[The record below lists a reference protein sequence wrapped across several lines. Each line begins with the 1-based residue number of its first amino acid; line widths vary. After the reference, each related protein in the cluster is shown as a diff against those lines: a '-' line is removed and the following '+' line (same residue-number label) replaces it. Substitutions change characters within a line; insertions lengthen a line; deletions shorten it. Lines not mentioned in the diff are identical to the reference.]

1 MHGEVS
7 GRGCRKSMAGMILN
21 STEQCKQ
28 WCCGMFFF
36 GWVGTAQAILTI
48 TGPPP
53 LGEVALN
60 LQDLQ
65 LVSLTILSN
74 MRKIAKL
81 DCIDVLGYS
90 VDELGYPNH
99 MTHTHAHIH
108 ARARTHTH
116 TLTHTNTHGHRGRSP
131 FQHLVIVADEVVVCK
146 VEDWGSCE
154 HVEPHHLIHGG
165 DVAGM
170 NESFSGRPWKM
181 E

>member
-1 MHGEVS
+1 LTTHPNFESLLRHRCIPKNIYNPKLRRRWRQFACTARSAAEDAGNPWY
-7 GRGCRKSMAGMILN
+7 GRHD
-21 STEQCKQ
+21 TEQCKQ

-108 ARARTHTH
+108 ACARTHTH
-116 TLTHTNTHGHRGRSP
+116 TLTHTHKHTWSPWPQPVPASGHCRR
-131 FQHLVIVADEVVVCK
+131 
-146 VEDWGSCE
+146 
-154 HVEPHHLIHGG
+154 
-165 DVAGM
+165 
-170 NESFSGRPWKM
+170 
-181 E
+181 